1 MGIESI
7 HINEAIAKAVSE
19 NGILIDVRSQKEFL
33 EGHIPMAINVPLY
46 EIQSGRFNLPR
57 QRLLVLYCDN
67 GLHSLMAARYL
78 ARRGYQ
84 VLNTIGGLSAYKKAL
99 TLKH

>member
-1 MGIESI
+1 MGVSSI

-19 NGILIDVRSQKEFL
+19 NGIIIDVRSQKEFL
-33 EGHIPMAINVPLY
+33 EGHIPMAINVPLN
-46 EIQSGRFNLPR
+46 EIQSGRFNLPKH
-57 QRLLVLYCDN
+57 RLLVLYCDS
-67 GLHSLMAARYL
+67 GLHSLTAARYL
-78 ARRGYQ
+78 DRRGYQ

>member
-1 MGIESI
+1 MGVSSI
-7 HINEAIAKAVSE
+7 HINEAIARAVSE
-19 NGILIDVRSQKEFL
+19 NGIIIDVRTQREFL
-33 EGHIPMAINVPLY
+33 EGHIPMAINVPLE
-46 EIQSGRFNLPR
+46 EIQSDRFNLPK

-78 ARRGYQ
+78 DRKGYQ
-84 VLNTIGGLSAYKKAL
+84 VLNTVGGLSAYKKAL

>member
-1 MGIESI
+1 MGVSSI
-7 HINEAIAKAVSE
+7 HINEAIAKAISE
-19 NGILIDVRSQKEFL
+19 NGIIIDVRSQKEFL
-33 EGHIPMAINVPLY
+33 EGHIPMAINVPLD
-46 EIQSGRFNLPR
+46 EIQSGRFHLPK

-78 ARRGYQ
+78 DRRGYE